1 MARFSNA
8 LEQILAH
15 TRENVAKRKQ
25 HTSVDDVKRRIDK
38 RGMPQK
44 LDSCLKGEDIKL
56 VAEIKRAS
64 PSAGILSP
72 NLDVATMARSYQR
85 GGASAISVLTEMDF
99 FRGSFDDLI
108 LVRQTTSLPILCK
121 DFIFDA
127 YQVYEACAYG
137 ADAILLI
144 AFILSQDSLDSLVA
158 LTNQLDISALVEVH
172 DEHDL
177 EKALATKANI
187 IGINNRNLANL
198 SVNLE
203 TTDKLRPLIPN
214 SRTVVSESGIHTAE
228 DVSHLKA
235 IGVNAVLIGEALV
248 TSPDPAAKIKE
259 LLCYGK
265 G

>member
-25 HTSVDDVKRRIDK
+25 HTSVAQLQRRITKRRIS
-38 RGMPQK
+38 QK
-44 LDSCLKGEDIKL
+44 LDSCLRGGDIKL
-56 VAEIKRAS
+56 IAEIKRAS
-64 PSAGILSP
+64 PSVGTLSP

-85 GGASAISVLTEMDF
+85 GGASAISVLTERDF
-99 FRGSFDDLI
+99 FQGSLDDLI
-108 LVRQTTSLPILCK
+108 LVRQTTSLPVLCK
-121 DFIFDA
+121 DFVLDA

-144 AFILSQDSLDSLVA
+144 ASLLSQDSLDSLVM

-172 DEHDL
+172 DEQDL

-187 IGINNRNLANL
+187 IGINNRNLANF

-214 SRTVVSESGIHTAE
+214 SKIVVSESGIHTAE

-248 TSPDPAAKIKE
+248 TSPDPTAKIKE
-259 LLCYGK
+259 LLRYGK